1 VDLLAAIQILALR
14 NTIKFDE
21 GAADH
26 EYALRRIF
34 RWYSKTFYTA
44 LHVVETLPLED
55 ILRAWWEQKYE
66 DMTPEEIEAERL
78 SLTQDPYELRKL
90 QMAED
95 AADADIAE
103 DMALLVKEEE
113 AEAARA
119 KAAGNTNKLNI
130 PIAPDNPFRSSIQK
144 DPELVMGPTIRDKPE
159 ISMTFPTE
167 DLDLEGDSLG
177 LLAKPRRR

>member
-1 VDLLAAIQILALR
+1 
-14 NTIKFDE
+14 
-21 GAADH
+21 
-26 EYALRRIF
+26 
-34 RWYSKTFYTA
+34 
-44 LHVVETLPLED
+44 
-55 ILRAWWEQKYE
+55 
-66 DMTPEEIEAERL
+66 MTPEEIEAERL